1 MNIDKLTDKE
11 KMELFKN
18 GELNFSSQDDKIKT
32 INEIVEIMENMISK
46 HENNSEI
53 TTLMMFKVIKYFLEE
68 HRDVL
73 EQYELDYD
81 DE

>member
-11 KMELFKN
+11 KMEIFKN
-18 GELNFSSQDDKIKT
+18 GELNFNSQDDKIKT

-46 HENNSEI
+46 HENNNEI
-53 TTLMMFKVIKYFLEE
+53 PTLMMFKVIKYFLEE